1 MATAGKKMWI
11 RYLLAALV
19 GFASSK
25 TLPDAGS
32 WLADVTA
39 VILGY

>member
-1 MATAGKKMWI
+1 MKAPKKMWL
-11 RYLLAALV
+11 RYLLAAVV
-19 GFASSK
+19 GLAGSK
-25 TLPDAGS
+25 VLPDAGS